1 MRNRWWTAPV
11 AAAAVALLAAACG
24 SSASPGT
31 GSGGSSGSSSG
42 GGGASTTSSTASAA
56 GIKTESTSKGTVL
69 TTAKGHTIYWFAI
82 DTPSKSNCDSAC
94 LKFWPPV
101 TGKPSMAS
109 GASLNGKFGTITT
122 DGKTQATYMGHPLYV
137 YAGDTAAGQV
147 NGNKLNINGGL
158 WFAMTPSGAKLTAAP
173 KPVKSSSGGGGG
185 GYGY

>member
-31 GSGGSSGSSSG
+31 GSGGSSGSS

-82 DTPSKSNCDSAC
+82 DTPTKSNCDSAC
-94 LKFWPPV
+94 MKFWPPV
-101 TGKPSMAS
+101 TGKPTMGA

-122 DGKTQATYMGHPLYV
+122 DGKLQATYMGHPLYV
-137 YAGDTAAGQV
+137 YAGDESAGQI

-158 WFAMTPSGAKLTAAP
+158 WYAMTPNGAKLTAAP
-173 KPVKSSSGGGGG
+173 KPAKSSSGGGGG